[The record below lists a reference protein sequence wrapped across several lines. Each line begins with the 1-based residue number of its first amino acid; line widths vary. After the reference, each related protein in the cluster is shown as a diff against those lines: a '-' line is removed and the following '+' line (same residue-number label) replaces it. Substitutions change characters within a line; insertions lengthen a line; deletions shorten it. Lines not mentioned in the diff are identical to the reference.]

1 MDWPQVKKAFTI
13 KELDHI
19 KKMNPKSDAQK
30 LSKYLKFRDVNE
42 FFWTLLNDF
51 TN

>member
-19 KKMNPKSDAQK
+19 KKINPKSDAQK

-42 FFWTLLNDF
+42 IFCLFFDYFKN
-51 TN
+51 